1 MRRFLLTFLLL
12 ITFTVSPVHAQANLT
27 VDQLIVKIW
36 PEYDQPSVLV
46 ILDLFLASDVKLPAR
61 VSISIPAAVGAP
73 HSVAVRELD
82 GQLYVLDYDS
92 QVAGE
97 WNTLT
102 FTTPYAEVWVE
113 YYDPSIV
120 INGDSRSYAFRWAG
134 DLSVNNFNIEV
145 QKPMTAESMSFKES
159 MGSGTVAAD
168 GLTYFVSNLGAVSAG
183 TPFSL
188 NTDYVKRD
196 NTLTNSTSLAVQP
209 SQPLTEQTPGRRPF
223 SELLPYLIGGLG
235 FLLLIGGGF
244 VYLQTRNKP
253 IVFGTNQ
260 KQPARKRHATVSY
273 EDEVIYCH
281 QCGKRAA
288 GGDVFCRT
296 CGTRLKVE

>member
-1 MRRFLLTFLLL
+1 MRRFLFTFLLL
-12 ITFTVSPVHAQANLT
+12 LIFIVSPVHAQTDLT

-61 VSISIPAAVGAP
+61 VSISIPTAAGNP

-92 QVAGE
+92 QVSGE

-102 FTTPYAEVWVE
+102 FTSPYSEVWVE

-120 INGDSRSYAFRWAG
+120 INGDSRSYAFHWAG

-145 QKPMTAESMSFKES
+145 QKPMTAESMTFKES
-159 MGSGTVAAD
+159 MGSGSVGAD
-168 GLTYFVSNLGAVSAG
+168 GLTYFVSTLGAVSDG

-188 NTDYVKRD
+188 NMDYVKRD
-196 NTLTNSTSLAVQP
+196 DTLTNSTSLAVQP
-209 SQPLTEQTPGRRPF
+209 SQPLTEQTTGRQSF

-235 FLLLIGGGF
+235 LLLLIGGGF
-244 VYLQTRNKP
+244 VYLQSRNKP
-253 IVFGTNQ
+253 YVFGTNQ
-260 KQPARKRHATVSY
+260 KQSARKRHATVSY
-273 EDEVIYCH
+273 EGDVIYCH

-288 GGDVFCRT
+288 GGDVFCRA
-296 CGTRLKVE
+296 CGTKLKIE